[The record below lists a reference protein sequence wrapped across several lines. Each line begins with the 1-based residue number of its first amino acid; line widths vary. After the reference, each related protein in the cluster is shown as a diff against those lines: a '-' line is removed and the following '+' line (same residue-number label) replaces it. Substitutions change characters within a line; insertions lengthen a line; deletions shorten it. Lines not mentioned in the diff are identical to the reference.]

1 MLDKIEQQVSRSGT
15 AISIHKFRL
24 LKNNDDYVFLFVE
37 GEDDLFFYPQN
48 AKNVFLDKTILPLSC
63 YGKDGVIEVHG
74 LVSPELTDNIIVGF
88 FVDRDFDDKT
98 NKTIPSDIYLTPS
111 YSVENLVYNEGTFFN
126 LLVGRFGLTP
136 IDSSFNKCLDIYRNL
151 SDAYYSSVSLY
162 NSWIYAQRNLI
173 SQDKKLNLP
182 KKLPDGFVKLNGLS
196 VECGYDLQKIESIYP
211 DVPKASVDIIETALQ
226 MLSDDKPE
234 FRFRGKFNWQ
244 FFAHVIGLLIED
256 ANDKTKRNYL
266 EKSVKFNIAKNDS
279 RKFFEEISPF
289 AKPPTCLLDYLNNI
303 AA

>member
-1 MLDKIEQQVSRSGT
+1 MLDRIEQQVSRSGT

-24 LKNNDDYVFLFVE
+24 LKNNNDYVFLFVE

-48 AKNVFLDKTILPLSC
+48 AKNVFLDKVILPLSC
-63 YGKDGVIEVHG
+63 YGKDGVIEVHN
-74 LVSPELTDNIIVGF
+74 LIKSELSSNVIVGF
-88 FVDRDFDDKT
+88 FVDRDFDDER
-98 NKTIPSDIYLTPS
+98 NEIISNDIYKTPT
-111 YSVENLVYNEGTFFN
+111 YSVENLVYNEGTFIN

-136 IDSSFNKCLDIYRNL
+136 IDTSYDKCLQVYRSL
-151 SDAYYSSVSLY
+151 SGEYYNSVSLY

-196 VECGYDLQKIESIYP
+196 VECAYDLPKIESIYP
-211 DVPKASVDIIETALQ
+211 DVPKASDEIIATALQ
-226 MLSDDKPE
+226 KLSDDKPE

-244 FFAHVIGLLIED
+244 FFAHVLSLLIED
-256 ANDKTKRNYL
+256 ANDKNKRNYL
-266 EKSVKFNIAKNDS
+266 EKSVKFNIAKKDS